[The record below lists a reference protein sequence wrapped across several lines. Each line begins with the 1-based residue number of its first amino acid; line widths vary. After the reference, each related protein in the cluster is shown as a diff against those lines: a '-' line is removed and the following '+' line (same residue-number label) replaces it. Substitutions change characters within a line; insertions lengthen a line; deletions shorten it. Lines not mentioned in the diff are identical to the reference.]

1 MTQISSF
8 TRCIHPVTRTVGRYE
23 RQAPARNLTGKKFIG
38 TLFHLLLAAFLL
50 TCTAGTG
57 RAAETAVVRL
67 GLLQFGTVSWEV
79 AAMRDGPAARHNLKI
94 ETLPLADKDAAAIA
108 LLSGQVDVIVTDWL
122 WVARQRAAG
131 KDYTFVPFSVATG
144 GVLARPAAH
153 IASVADLAGR
163 RLGIGGG
170 PDDKSWLL
178 LQAYA
183 RKTANLDL
191 AKQADVQFSAPP
203 ALNALMQHGRL
214 DAMLNFWQ
222 FNARLQAVGYPV
234 AVSMPDILSAL
245 GINQPPPLLGWVF
258 RDSWAAQQ
266 KPAVKALLDASFDA
280 KQRLL
285 HDDAAWQKLRPLM
298 QASDDSLFAALKAG
312 YRAGIPAGY
321 SDADIAAARKTLAIM
336 ASIDPATA
344 GGLADLP
351 AGTFWPGYR
360 R

>member
-1 MTQISSF
+1 MLL
-8 TRCIHPVTRTVGRYE
+8 P
-23 RQAPARNLTGKKFIG
+23 APSRRSCPAGGAPQWPQSDSRRKPADIALC
-38 TLFHLLLAAFLL
+38 LLLVALL
-50 TCTAGTG
+50 AILPCSASV
-57 RAAETAVVRL
+57 AAETLVVRL
-67 GLLQFGTVSWEV
+67 GLLQFGTVGWEV
-79 AAMRDGPAARHNLKI
+79 AAMRDGPAMDHHLKI
-94 ETLPLADKDAAAIA
+94 ETVPLADKDAAAIA

-131 KDYTFVPFSVATG
+131 KDYTFVPFSVAAG

-153 IASVADLAGR
+153 IAGVADLAGR

-191 AKQADVQFSAPP
+191 LKRADVQFSAPP

-222 FNARLQAVGYPV
+222 FNARLQAAGYPV
-234 AVSMPDILSAL
+234 VVSVPDMLSAL
-245 GINQPPPLLGWVF
+245 GINRPPPLLGWVF

-266 KPAVKALLDASFDA
+266 QPAVKALLDASFDA
-280 KQRLL
+280 KRQLL

-298 QASDDSLFAALKAG
+298 QASDDNLFIALKTG

-321 SDADIAAARKTLAIM
+321 SDADIEAARKTFATM
-336 ASIDPATA
+336 AGIDPATTA
-344 GGLADLP
+344 GLSALP
-351 AGTFWPGYR
+351 PGTFWSGYR